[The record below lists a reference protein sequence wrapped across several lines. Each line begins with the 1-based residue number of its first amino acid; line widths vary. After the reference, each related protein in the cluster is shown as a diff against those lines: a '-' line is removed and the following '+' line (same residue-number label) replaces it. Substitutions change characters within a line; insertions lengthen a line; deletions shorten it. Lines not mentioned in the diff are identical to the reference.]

1 MARIRRSPLAAEDL
15 IAVWRW
21 IAAEDA
27 AAADRMLDLIEAKLR
42 LLADNPGLG
51 PARPDIAP
59 DLRLFP
65 IRRYVVLYRSLPD
78 GIELV
83 RVVHG
88 MRDLSD
94 LARP

>member
-1 MARIRRSPLAAEDL
+1 M
-15 IAVWRW
+15 
-21 IAAEDA
+21 
-27 AAADRMLDLIEAKLR
+27 R
-42 LLADNPGLG
+42 LP
-51 PARPDIAP
+51 
-59 DLRLFP
+59 P
-65 IRRYVVLYRSLPD
+65 IGCSTCYVVLYRSLPD